1 MYSVLRAHKARRNR
15 TTSINFRNYL
25 HGNVSGYALLP
36 SGFPT
41 PRIIQLWLYESM
53 FGRYRRTI
61 RTKNYKCVTQII
73 FLYTRI
79 HCICTFYTVYNNI
92 YYRSKIKK
100 RKKLEPKQ
108 YCSCEWKLNT
118 RGKLFHFQTLIKSL
132 IFHNTC
138 MQKKYLY
145 SFVLFVIINNRNY

>member
-100 RKKLEPKQ
+100 KEKT
-108 YCSCEWKLNT
+108 WT
-118 RGKLFHFQTLIKSL
+118 QT
-132 IFHNTC
+132 
-138 MQKKYLY
+138 
-145 SFVLFVIINNRNY
+145 VLFLWMEIKYEGETFSFPNFD